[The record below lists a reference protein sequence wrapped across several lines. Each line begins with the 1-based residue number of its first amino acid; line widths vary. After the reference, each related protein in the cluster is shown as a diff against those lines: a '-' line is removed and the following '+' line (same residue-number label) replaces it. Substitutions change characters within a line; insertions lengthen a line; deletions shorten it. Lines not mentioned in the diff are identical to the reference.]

1 MAVKKT
7 PLQSYLDTKAKLEAL
22 QLSMSQAVD
31 DIKSSIYKDME
42 ELTSGASPDGKER
55 KNWLARLGHPYGRKS
70 NDDYE
75 GNKNFNR
82 QRGASRYKR
91 GKDKGKRKGSAPLLP
106 IGRISGGL
114 QSSKYVLKDRQ
125 GTSRWILSAGFNKKA
140 KGAVYV
146 LLPEGTN
153 KMVARGIW
161 GKSKNGAESG
171 ELGKRIKQYRKAFRD
186 MYQAKNKKGT
196 K

>member
-1 MAVKKT
+1 MAIKKT
-7 PLQSYLDTKAKLEAL
+7 PTQSYLDTKKKF
-22 QLSMSQAVD
+22 QLLNVSMSQAVEVIKKNVKD
-31 DIKSSIYKDME
+31 DMT
-42 ELTSGASPDGKER
+42 ELTSGASPEGKER
-55 KNWLARLGHPYGRKS
+55 EKWLARLGHPYGRRS

-75 GNKNFNR
+75 GNKDFGR

-91 GKDKGKRKGSAPLLP
+91 GKNKGKRKGKAPLLP
-106 IGRISGGL
+106 IGKISGGL
-114 QSSKYVLKDRQ
+114 QRSKYVIIDRK
-125 GTSRWILSAGFNKKA
+125 GTSRWILSAGFNSQA

-161 GKSKNGAESG
+161 GKSRNGAESG

-186 MYQAKNKKGT
+186 MYISKNKKGN
-196 K
+196 

>member
-42 ELTSGASPDGKER
+42 ELTSGATPDGKAR
-55 KNWLARLGHPYGRKS
+55 AKWLRDTGHPYGRRFTDNTSKAT
-70 NDDYE
+70 
-75 GNKNFNR
+75 NR
-82 QRGASRYKR
+82 QRGT
-91 GKDKGKRKGSAPLLP
+91 GKKGGAPLLP

-146 LLPEGTN
+146 VMPTGTY

-186 MYQAKNKKGT
+186 MYISKNKKGT